1 MHDYYIEFES
11 HPLGPGYTVILQ
23 SEEGFDFMSD
33 AVKFLETHGW
43 YFDCS
48 RKSWQHST
56 GFTDARIRPISEKH
70 AEGVF
75 QNKRT
80 GEKRNYGPVKLL
92 D

>member
-1 MHDYYIEFES
+1 MSYYIEFES
-11 HPLGPGYTVILQ
+11 HPLGPGYTMILQ
-23 SEEGFDFMSD
+23 SEEFAYMAD
-33 AVKFLETHGW
+33 AVKFLETHDW
-43 YFDCS
+43 YFDAVY
-48 RKSWQHST
+48 KIWQHSP
-56 GFTDARIRPISEKH
+56 GFIDARVRPTTEKH